1 MSFHPPLRRCSREKA
16 VLAVSFG
23 TTVSGE
29 DEACIR
35 PIEDRLREAFPDHE
49 IRRAFTSR
57 GILGKLA
64 QKGVFIENETD
75 AIVRLRREGFEEIT
89 VVPTTVIPGGEYE
102 KIRAASSGCR
112 LSEPLLCC
120 ADDLCWLSGLL
131 SGIIAQEERPVLLMG
146 HGTDHAAD
154 GIYAQLQK
162 ALPPDAFLACLHG
175 GISLESILPDLDRIP
190 GRQLTLMPL
199 MLVAGRHAREHLA
212 GSGSDSW
219 KRILEAWGFQ
229 AHVRMQ
235 GLGALEAVRSRFAEK
250 AAHAKLNI

>member
-1 MSFHPPLRRCSREKA
+1 MKKA
-16 VLAVSFG
+16 VLTVSFG
-23 TTVSGE
+23 TTVPSE
-29 DEACIR
+29 DAACIR
-35 PIEDRLREAFPDHE
+35 PIEDRLRQVFPDCE

-57 GILGKLA
+57 IILGKLA

-75 AIVRLRREGFEEIT
+75 AIARLRHEGFEEIT

-102 KIRAASSGCR
+102 KIRAASTGCR

-120 ADDLCWLSGLL
+120 ADDLFWLSGLL
-131 SGIIAQEERPVLLMG
+131 SDIAAQESQPLLLMG

-154 GIYAQLQK
+154 EIYAQLQK
-162 ALPPDAFLACLHG
+162 VLPRDVYLACLHG
-175 GISLESILPDLDRIP
+175 GASLESVLPELDRIP

-212 GSGSDSW
+212 GDGSDSW
-219 KRILEAWGFQ
+219 KRILEVRGFQ
-229 AHVRMQ
+229 VHVRMQ
-235 GLGALEAVRSRFAEK
+235 GLGSLEAVRSRFAEK